1 MSSPDATCPSGVLT
15 TAPTLTVTAS
25 GASHPG
31 ASNGVVLMALHS
43 RVAVVAASGV
53 FLVWDQ
59 AHTPPIKA
67 ARAVALGGE
76 GA

>member
-1 MSSPDATCPSGVLT
+1 MPMMDVVRAALPFLAVLFVF
-15 TAPTLTVTAS
+15 LIMVTYIPAIS
-25 GASHPG
+25 TYLG
-31 ASNGVVLMALHS
+31 M
-43 RVAVVAASGV
+43 AVVAASGV